1 MKTFVQEIQP
11 MHPCLPVALLSR
23 VGLTS
28 AVRVCFPGPFSS
40 LFIYSV
46 LSKLW
51 YHTAKL
57 CCTCSATSVLP
68 DCMEHVLFIVCDFQ
82 HSWCHWQKSR
92 EIICAVTLAY
102 TLVILPFNLAF
113 VEFCLGDPNTLHD
126 FFLVTAQSLSLP
138 NSKKAPLSCAVCS
151 FGGWSTILLGF
162 LVFQADLNT
171 MGFLDSP
178 GFGSMLLRNI
188 TLGSNLFS
196 HGPLGDISIST
207 LYFLRIKFSWML
219 DSIANLYYTRV
230 WILYLCN
237 IMVYFFSFL
246 ELGC

>member
-1 MKTFVQEIQP
+1 
-11 MHPCLPVALLSR
+11 
-23 VGLTS
+23 
-28 AVRVCFPGPFSS
+28 
-40 LFIYSV
+40 
-46 LSKLW
+46 
-51 YHTAKL
+51 
-57 CCTCSATSVLP
+57 
-68 DCMEHVLFIVCDFQ
+68 
-82 HSWCHWQKSR
+82 
-92 EIICAVTLAY
+92 
-102 TLVILPFNLAF
+102 
-113 VEFCLGDPNTLHD
+113 
-126 FFLVTAQSLSLP
+126 
-138 NSKKAPLSCAVCS
+138 
-151 FGGWSTILLGF
+151 
-162 LVFQADLNT
+162 